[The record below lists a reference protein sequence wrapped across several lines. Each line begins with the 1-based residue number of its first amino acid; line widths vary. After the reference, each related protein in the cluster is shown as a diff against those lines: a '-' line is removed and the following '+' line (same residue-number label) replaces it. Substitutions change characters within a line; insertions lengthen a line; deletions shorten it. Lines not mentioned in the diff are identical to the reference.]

1 MRSIRQQTL
10 LAAAAF
16 VFAAGFTSS
25 ALAQG
30 CFGCQTIYDN
40 CMTQTFGNY
49 GICAH
54 EYNVCAQPINCPL
67 MPEIIIDP

>member
-1 MRSIRQQTL
+1 MRSIRHKTL
-10 LAAAAF
+10 FAVAAF

-30 CFGCQTIYDN
+30 CFECQNIYDG
-40 CMTQTFGNY
+40 CMIRTFGNY

-54 EYNVCAQPINCPL
+54 EYNLCAQPIGCPL